1 MRLNTYSIFTAY
13 SYLCT
18 TVHRWSWLYVYT
30 RYSRSTCLCQVCLS
44 SGIWVESYP
53 VLTPSS
59 SLLSWHADYEVHLL
73 TLHGC
78 RVPEPRRRPYF
89 GCRKVLY
96 RSVIEVDIKM
106 YTFSIGCGIYWY
118 CKCKRNSAQ
127 SQGDDTVIKYFIISA
142 LNQITCSVYPRHFG
156 AERGRSSWSAPFF
169 CSSVL
174 WILIYD
180 WIFCLDRHLTRVP
193 LYN

>member
-1 MRLNTYSIFTAY
+1 MRLNTYLIFMAYNVLQYTAEAGCMY
-13 SYLCT
+13 IPATPALPVCP
-18 TVHRWSWLYVYT
+18 
-30 RYSRSTCLCQVCLS
+30 RSVCRAE
-44 SGIWVESYP
+44 SGWNLIPFSLPPHHYYP
-53 VLTPSS
+53 DI
-59 SLLSWHADYEVHLL
+59 ADYEVHLL

-156 AERGRSSWSAPFF
+156 AEFRHSLWSAPFF
-169 CSSVL
+169 CSL
-174 WILIYD
+174 CCGFYL
-180 WIFCLDRHLTRVP
+180 
-193 LYN
+193 